1 MNPLDKISFIQL
13 LWGVPIFLAIHNL
26 EEAPFME
33 EWYKGLPLPVHP
45 IVSTKQFVAA
55 VSLLTVAGFAVT
67 YFGIYSS
74 NQSIGIS
81 IILGI
86 QMVMLVNVFVPHL
99 ATAIRFRK
107 YSPGI
112 VTGLLLNLPYSI
124 YLFQRA
130 MQEGFMPWQLIWIL
144 LAIAPFASIAL
155 ITISLQ
161 FGKWLVK

>member
-1 MNPLDKISFIQL
+1 MNPLDNFSFIQL
-13 LWGVPIFLAIHNL
+13 LWGVPSLLAIHNL

-33 EWYKGLPLPVHP
+33 KWSKELPLPIHP

-55 VSLLTVAGFAVT
+55 VSLLTIAGFAIT
-67 YFGIYSS
+67 YFGITTS
-74 NQSIGIS
+74 NQPVGIS
-81 IILGI
+81 IILGV
-86 QMVMLVNVFVPHL
+86 QMVMLVNVFMPHL

-112 VTGLLLNLPYSI
+112 ITGLLLNLPFSI

-130 MQEGFMPWQLIWIL
+130 MQEGFMAWQLVWIL
-144 LAIAPFASIAL
+144 LAIAPFASITL

-161 FGKWLVK
+161 IGKWLVK

>member
-86 QMVMLVNVFVPHL
+86 QMVMLVNVFMPHL

-107 YSPGI
+107 YSPGM
-112 VTGLLLNLPYSI
+112 VTGLLLNLPFSI

-130 MQEGFMPWQLIWIL
+130 MQEGFMSWQLVWML
-144 LAIAPFASIAL
+144 LAITPFASIAL
-155 ITISLQ
+155 ITISLR

>member
-1 MNPLDKISFIQL
+1 MNPLNNFSFIQL
-13 LWGVPIFLAIHNL
+13 LWGVPILLAIHNL

-33 EWYKGLPLPVHP
+33 KWSKDLPLPIHP

-55 VSLLTVAGFAVT
+55 VSLLTIAGFAAT
-67 YFGIYSS
+67 YFGINSS
-74 NQSIGIS
+74 NQPIGIS

-112 VTGLLLNLPYSI
+112 ITGLLLNLPFSI
-124 YLFQRA
+124 YLFNRA
-130 MQEGFMPWQLIWIL
+130 MQGGFMSWQLVSIL

>member
-13 LWGVPIFLAIHNL
+13 LWGVPIFFAIHNM

-33 EWYKGLPLPVHP
+33 KWYKGLPLPVHP
-45 IVSTKQFVAA
+45 IVSTKQFIAA
-55 VSLLTVAGFAVT
+55 VSLLTVAGFAIT
-67 YFGIYSS
+67 YFGVTTA
-74 NQSIGIS
+74 NQPTGIS

-99 ATAIRFRK
+99 ATAIRFRQ

-112 VTGLLLNLPYSI
+112 VTGFLLNLPFSI
-124 YLFQRA
+124 YLFNRA
-130 MQEGFMPWQLIWIL
+130 MQEGFMSWQMIWIL
-144 LAIAPFASIAL
+144 LAITPFASIAL

>member
-112 VTGLLLNLPYSI
+112 VTGLLLNLPFSI
-124 YLFQRA
+124 YLFQGA

>member
-1 MNPLDKISFIQL
+1 
-13 LWGVPIFLAIHNL
+13 
-26 EEAPFME
+26 ME
-33 EWYKGLPLPVHP
+33 KWSKGLPLPVHP

-74 NQSIGIS
+74 NQPIGIS

-112 VTGLLLNLPYSI
+112 VTGLLLNLPFSI

>member
-1 MNPLDKISFIQL
+1 MNPLDNFPFIQL
-13 LWGVPIFLAIHNL
+13 LWGVPILLAVHNL

-33 EWYKGLPLPVHP
+33 KWPRELSLPIHP

-55 VSLLTVAGFAVT
+55 VTLLTIAGFAVT
-67 YFGIYSS
+67 YFGVTTS
-74 NQSIGIS
+74 NQPIGTS

-112 VTGLLLNLPYSI
+112 ITGLLLNLPFSI
-124 YLFQRA
+124 YLFNRA
-130 MQEGFMPWQLIWIL
+130 MQERFMSWQLVWTL
-144 LAIAPFASIAL
+144 LAITPFATIAL
-155 ITISLQ
+155 IMGSLQ
-161 FGKWLVK
+161 IGKWIVK